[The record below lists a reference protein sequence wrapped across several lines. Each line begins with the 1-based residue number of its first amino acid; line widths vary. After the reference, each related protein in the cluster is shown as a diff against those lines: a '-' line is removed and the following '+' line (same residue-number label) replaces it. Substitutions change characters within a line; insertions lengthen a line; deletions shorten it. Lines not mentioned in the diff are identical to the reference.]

1 MALKDILQVID
12 ADADREVAAIRRA
25 AEEATAVRL
34 QEAETEAAAVR
45 QRVLAEAQIAAEQ
58 QAARLLH
65 RARLETLRHRVE
77 VQETAF
83 RMAVGRA
90 RKSLE
95 SARERP
101 DYDAMLGALLDEA
114 LSGFDEPVTIVVHP
128 DDAAAIRSKLQQK
141 ITVHPPP
148 TSPRNQG
155 EALGLP
161 SVGRGI
167 EGGGGERLQQK
178 SENEHTVETSAE
190 VSMGVVVHSQDGR
203 IVIENTLHSRLE
215 RALPDLRAQIAD
227 LLSDTDISSP
237 DAVHPPPTS
246 PRNQGEAFKLPS
258 VDGRIEGGERL
269 PSTRVT

>member
-1 MALKDILQVID
+1 MALNDILQVIN
-12 ADADREVAAIRRA
+12 ADANREVAAIRSA

-34 QEAETEAAAVR
+34 QEAETEAAAVH
-45 QRVLAEAQIAAEQ
+45 QRILAEAQAAAEQ

-90 RKSLE
+90 RESLE
-95 SARERP
+95 SARERS
-101 DYDAMLGALLDEA
+101 DYDALLGALLDES

-128 DDAAAIRSKLQQK
+128 DDAVVMRSILQD
-141 ITVHPPP
+141 
-148 TSPRNQG
+148 
-155 EALGLP
+155 
-161 SVGRGI
+161 RG
-167 EGGGGERLQQK
+167 G
-178 SENEHTVETSAE
+178 SEYTVETSAE
-190 VSMGVVVHSQDGR
+190 VSMGVVVRSQDGR

-215 RALPDLRAQIAD
+215 RALPDLRAQLAD
-227 LLSDTDISSP
+227 LLSDADVVSP

-246 PRNQGEAFKLPS
+246 PRNQGEAKLPS
-258 VDGRIEGGERL
+258 VGGEIEEDKRL